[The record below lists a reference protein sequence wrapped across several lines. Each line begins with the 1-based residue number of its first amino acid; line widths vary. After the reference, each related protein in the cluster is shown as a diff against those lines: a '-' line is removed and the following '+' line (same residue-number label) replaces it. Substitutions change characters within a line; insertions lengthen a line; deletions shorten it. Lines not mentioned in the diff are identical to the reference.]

1 MEPMNR
7 NNASLRFSISGT
19 APTNNRTTRIM
30 RSIAVP
36 NPQYLAYIST
46 IRERASKAVEEIGWK
61 IVEKGSAVASLMIC
75 WNLGSDIDA
84 RTKVPFDALQGIVFE
99 NDSLIADMRLRNRLD
114 WNGPRIDFVFR
125 EINPPYRSAK
135 ARAMA
140 YSDLTADNIREVAL
154 ATSNVIDPNPG
165 VVRPIIA
172 NEASATWRTRAQ
184 TTLRKGVA

>member
-19 APTNNRTTRIM
+19 APTNNRNTRIM

-46 IRERASKAVEEIGWK
+46 IRDRASRAVEEMGWRK
-61 IVEKGSAVASLMIC
+61 VEKQGAVASLMIC

-99 NDSLIADMRLRNRLD
+99 NDSLIKDMRVRDRLD

-125 EINPPYRSAK
+125 EIDPPCRSAK

-140 YSDLTADNIREVAL
+140 YSDLTADNIREIAL
-154 ATSNVIDPNPG
+154 VTSNVIDPNPG
-165 VVRPIIA
+165 IIRPIIA
-172 NEASATWRTRAQ
+172 SEASATWKTRAQ
-184 TTLRKGVA
+184 MALRKEIA